1 MVRSA
6 GRPPDSR
13 LIRRS
18 AIAVLAAVS
27 VLGGC
32 TRAPRPGDPPP
43 AEDGRA
49 RIVIDT
55 GTRHQTMNGWE
66 ATAQA
71 GQAISPAFR
80 AYRDRLFDAAV
91 QDLGIDRLRVEVRSG
106 SEHTRDNWT
115 AWRRGEIDQDAW
127 RAIRYATVNDDADPF
142 SVRPGGFWFSELD
155 DTVEAVV
162 VPMRERL
169 AALGRRLFVNVTYVA
184 FTGQIGRGLEYHH
197 QNPEEY
203 AEFVQATYQHLN
215 QRHGFVPDAWEI
227 ILEPDN
233 SPQWG
238 AETLRQAMIAV
249 GNRLQAI
256 GITPRLIAPSTT
268 SLRNAVL
275 YANDIGRRGPP
286 RFWFELSYHR
296 YRGVSES
303 GVRAIAARAQDWNL
317 GTAMLEHIG
326 SGYED
331 LHQDLKIGRNSSW
344 QQFGLAFPTTKDDGS
359 LYFLV
364 DDRNVAAPAVTMAS
378 RTPFLRQYFRY
389 IRSGAVRVGA
399 GSSDNAFDPLAFVN
413 PDGRLV
419 VVVKARHG
427 GSFVVQGLPAGAYEA
442 TFTTASE
449 SHARATPVMT
459 GTSLQADM
467 PARGVITIF
476 GV

>member
-6 GRPPDSR
+6 RRPPDAR
-13 LIRRS
+13 LIRRFGIATLVLVS
-18 AIAVLAAVS
+18 AAAACADRS
-27 VLGGC
+27 GEI
-32 TRAPRPGDPPP
+32 PP
-43 AEDGRA
+43 AEDGRP
-49 RIVIDT
+49 RIVIDP
-55 GTRHQTMNGWE
+55 GTRHQTINGWE

-71 GQAISPAFR
+71 GQADSAAFH

-91 QDLGIDRLRVEVRSG
+91 DLGIDRLRVEVRSG

-115 AWRRGEIDQDAW
+115 AMRRGEIDQAAW
-127 RAIRYATVNDDADPF
+127 RAIRYSTVNDNADPF

-155 DTVEAVV
+155 DTVENVV
-162 VPMRERL
+162 VPLRERL

-203 AEFVQATYQHLN
+203 AEFVQATYRHLKE
-215 QRHGFVPDAWEI
+215 RHGFVPDAWEI

-233 SPQWG
+233 MPQWG
-238 AETLRQAMIAV
+238 AETVRQAMIAV

-303 GVRAIAARAQDWNL
+303 GVRAIAARAREWNI

-344 QQFGLAFPTTKDDGS
+344 QQFALAFPNVKDDGG

-364 DDRNVAAPAVTMAS
+364 DDRNVTAPVVKMAS
-378 RTPFLRQYFRY
+378 RTPFLRQYFWF
-389 IRSGAVRVGA
+389 IRSGAVRVDA
-399 GSSDNAFDPLAFVN
+399 STSATAFDPLAFVN
-413 PDGRLV
+413 PDGRFV
-419 VVVKARHG
+419 VVVKAQRG
-427 GSFVVQGLPAGAYEA
+427 GSFVVEGLPPGAYEA
-442 TFTTASE
+442 TYTTDAE
-449 SHARATPVMT
+449 ARGRATVVQT
-459 GTSLQADM
+459 GVSLRVEM
-467 PARGVITIF
+467 PARGVITIS
-476 GV
+476 GVSS

>member
-6 GRPPDSR
+6 RRPPDAR
-13 LIRRS
+13 LIRS
-18 AIAVLAAVS
+18 VALAALVLAGAVA
-27 VLGGC
+27 GC

-43 AEDGRA
+43 AEDGSA
-49 RIVIDT
+49 RIVIDL

-71 GQAISPAFR
+71 GHDTSPAYR

-115 AWRRGEIDQDAW
+115 AMRKGEIDPAAW
-127 RAIRYATVNDDADPF
+127 RAVRYATVNDNADPF
-142 SVRPGGFWFSELD
+142 SLRPGAFWFSELD
-155 DTVEAVV
+155 DTVENIVL
-162 VPMRERL
+162 PMRERL

-184 FTGQIGRGLEYHH
+184 FTGQIGPGLEYHH
-197 QNPEEY
+197 QDPEEY
-203 AEFVQATYQHLN
+203 AEFVQATYQHLRE
-215 QRHGFVPDAWEI
+215 RHGFVPDAWEI
-227 ILEPDN
+227 VLEPDN
-233 SPQWG
+233 SRQWG
-238 AETLRQAMIAV
+238 AETVRQAMIAV
-249 GNRLQAI
+249 GNRLEGM

-303 GVRAIAARAQDWNL
+303 GVRAIASRAQEWNI

-344 QQFGLAFPTTKDDGS
+344 QQYALAYPNTKDDAS

-364 DDRNVAAPAVTMAS
+364 DDRNVTAPTVTMAS
-378 RTPFLRQYFRY
+378 RTLFLRQYFRY
-389 IRSGAVRVGA
+389 IRAGAVRVGA
-399 GSSDNAFDPLAFVN
+399 NSSAAAFDPLAFVN

-419 VVVKARHG
+419 VVVKAQRG
-427 GSFVVQGLPAGAYEA
+427 GSLVVQGVPAGAYEA
-442 TFTTASE
+442 TCTTASE
-449 SHARATPVMT
+449 ALRRVTVAPD
-459 GTSLQADM
+459 GASLRVEM
-467 PARGVITIF
+467 PARGVMTIF
-476 GV
+476 GG